1 MLMDACSGC
10 VPYVICDLRCPGSDD
25 APSPRLHHRMLPQAG
40 MRQGTQ
46 HARRGAVAGMGA
58 AVLLADAVYNVPANV
73 IVDSCRRALT
83 AYDVLTSMVKA
94 WVFGLII
101 SAVRARP

>member
-1 MLMDACSGC
+1 MIHECL
-10 VPYVICDLRCPGSDD
+10 
-25 APSPRLHHRMLPQAG
+25 
-40 MRQGTQ
+40 
-46 HARRGAVAGMGA
+46 AGMGA

-83 AYDVLTSMVKA
+83 AYDVITSMVKA

-101 SAVRARP
+101 SAVRAHPVNMAPTSISVCLSSVPCGKYFAYLWVSDSASARAE